1 MHRFYLPPE
10 QCAEKR
16 LILDGAEAHH
26 AREVLRLERASTV
39 VVLDGAGGEY
49 TAEVVEETRHQV
61 RLVCTETRRAPPPE
75 CRVTL
80 LQAVPRGKLF
90 ETIIQKAT
98 ELGVA
103 RIVPVISER
112 TTPRFDSDPA
122 GKTEKWRRVAIEAI
136 KQCGCPWLP
145 LVETPVTP
153 AEYLARRE
161 PVELGLVASL
171 RPGRRHARVYFQDF
185 QQREKRRPGSV
196 SVWIGPEG
204 DLTPEE
210 VRAIQDAGCRPID
223 LGPLVLRSDTAA
235 IYSLAIINH
244 ELRSPTGAAAS

>member
-10 QCAEKR
+10 KCAGKT

-26 AREVLRLERASTV
+26 AREVLRLEKSATV
-39 VVLDGAGGEY
+39 VVLDGAGGTY
-49 TAEVVEETRHQV
+49 TCEVTGESRHEV
-61 RLVCTETRRAPPPE
+61 RLTCAGKQTAPSPE

-80 LQAVPRGKLF
+80 LQAVPKGKLF
-90 ETIIQKAT
+90 EAIIQKAT

-112 TTPRFDSDPA
+112 TTPRFDRDPTE
-122 GKTEKWRRVAIEAI
+122 KTEKWQRVAIEAI

-145 LVETPVTP
+145 RIEHPVTP
-153 AEYLARRE
+153 ANYLDRRE
-161 PVELGLVASL
+161 PVELGLVGSL
-171 RPGRRHARVYFQDF
+171 QPGSRHARVYFQDF
-185 QQREKRRPGSV
+185 QEREKRGPRSV

-204 DLTPEE
+204 DLTPNEIG
-210 VRAIQDAGCRPID
+210 AIQAAGYLPID
-223 LGPLVLRSDTAA
+223 LGPLVLRTETAA

-244 ELRSPTGAAAS
+244 ELRAPR